1 MRPILWRLWRALS
14 IVAADTISFSAIDT
28 LVEYLFLLIIL
39 RTSYSLFSFV
49 SFIVSSSALFDLI
62 KEKEKVVR
70 APFNKRT
77 MLSHMAPIRTEE
89 VNTSPAIVPFIHR
102 ILVLMVKK
110 RKALILFIKA
120 ISSKWSRRRESNPYN

>member
-1 MRPILWRLWRALS
+1 MRPILWRLWNALS
-14 IVAADTISFSAIDT
+14 IVAADTISFYAIDT

-39 RTSYSLFSFV
+39 RMSCSLFSFV

-77 MLSHMAPIRTEE
+77 MLSHMVPIRTEE
-89 VNTSPAIVPFIHR
+89 VNTSPAIVPFVHR

-110 RKALILFIKA
+110 EKK
-120 ISSKWSRRRESNPYN
+120 P